1 LHRFVPTARNYEIPK
16 TWVIVLVVAAAA
28 VFVPFAGWVILAIWL
43 GGFARGL
50 HDRLTSRFGGRVH
63 LSAFVT
69 VLLLTLV
76 LVPIGVVVGML
87 VMDTIAL
94 VADLLQS
101 DRAHSVMVSLVGEK
115 NSNPDASIGELLL
128 MQGDRAIGIA
138 KTIAIEAAAIIVGL
152 VILLFGVYA
161 ILVDGKQWYT
171 WADEHSPIGSRA
183 LRRMADAFT
192 ETGRGLAF
200 GMVGAG
206 LLQALA
212 ATAAFVVLEVPQ
224 ALALGLLTLM
234 FSIVPLFGT
243 ALVWVPVAVGLAMT
257 GRVAAGIGLGVYG
270 VLVIGTID
278 NLARPYLASRGKLQL
293 STFMVLVSMFGA
305 VELFGGWGIIYGP
318 LLVRLAK
325 EALEVRTE
333 AMQA

>member
-1 LHRFVPTARNYEIPK
+1 
-16 TWVIVLVVAAAA
+16 
-28 VFVPFAGWVILAIWL
+28 
-43 GGFARGL
+43 
-50 HDRLTSRFGGRVH
+50 
-63 LSAFVT
+63 
-69 VLLLTLV
+69 
-76 LVPIGVVVGML
+76 
-87 VMDTIAL
+87 
-94 VADLLQS
+94 
-101 DRAHSVMVSLVGEK
+101 
-115 NSNPDASIGELLL
+115 
-128 MQGDRAIGIA
+128 
-138 KTIAIEAAAIIVGL
+138 